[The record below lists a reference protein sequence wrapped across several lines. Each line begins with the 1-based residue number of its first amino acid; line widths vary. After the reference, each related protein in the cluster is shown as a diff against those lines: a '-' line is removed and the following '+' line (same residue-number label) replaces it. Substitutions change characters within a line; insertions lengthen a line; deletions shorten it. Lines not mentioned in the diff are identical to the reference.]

1 MPKSQRKSQVF
12 VPGLGQHYTSPRKA
26 APRKPQ
32 LVQQL
37 GHSVKKRRLAEELA
51 KLLSNDEPTTS
62 SSHDPNTPTVEAEVD
77 KLTTRMSTEMDI
89 DSSHAQ
95 PLPTLY
101 IPLPPPPRLQDK
113 AKKPVVKLY
122 DAWEKILPS
131 LIDPLLEYEYTSAG
145 KLAVY
150 PLQIPRLC
158 RKTASSCEFKTFK
171 ILCLFQ
177 DHFQTME
184 VQGCHCETIPQRLV
198 VHGLFPTSPNQPRM
212 AISIDLLNFY
222 HTLFEESCDAI
233 HAMSHALKK
242 FYARRGYI
250 LASQHMGDEVKEPF
264 RRSLGYALQWHDS
277 LRVLID
283 RQVQA
288 AISAADTEAR
298 LHLNSVAAVTTSTSY
313 PMSDPTRCARELRNR
328 CPACFGGNTFGV
340 PFSDGGDFHVAV
352 DGNFHHRHRRS
363 AGDGCE
369 FHAPEY
375 FLSKEYVDTVGAR
388 IHKARKSPKKVT
400 KAIVPNE
407 AVDQCQQSH
416 DAANDNKAKSN
427 AEQFDDHGCSALV
440 CRHGAPLFT
449 ANIDTPGEQQKY
461 AVALIQYLFQKIPKN
476 ATVLVLYDVGCVLDR
491 SLQLYDILPPEITQR
506 LSFTTSAMHALIGIT
521 RTSGRSRRIW
531 ILDRQLSSI
540 GSSHRDDLGDWLT
553 RRHAF
558 ARRESLNNRA
568 ILQENG
574 FTDTELRDEWSLQ
587 RQAQLSVQAHAP
599 LRLKQELDSILNLQA
614 ELDSLD
620 KSIEATKRT
629 LSQGKT
635 PLEASR
641 LLPELTSTGDKL
653 RAQADQIY
661 DSLNVQNRF
670 PELNKCSFEFVR
682 ILLILHDLKINIRK
696 RVVGSFF
703 EWDKLDQAV
712 GGRQQTIGTKIHQ
725 RTRNAITKRKPAL
738 LAAINKYNTLCG
750 TLKKLH
756 DPSWLVPL
764 PKPLPTQLSALRDAQ
779 VLMEDIWITP
789 YEVRIPRWLENVDIR
804 NGIRAVQ
811 RVDRCTEEAKRL
823 ECEAQHLCLWLA
835 AEAAAVRRAITDVT
849 VGARLSM
856 RIKQYQASIERLEAR
871 WTCSLIPRQH
881 LQVILRTSEAT
892 NAHPLSE
899 SVAPGSLST
908 PAHESIDF
916 LLELDEYE
924 DQEKYPD
931 TPFLDPEEAMTYDLI
946 SDEDDAGDREHDE
959 ATRYHEAFVKRTEP
973 STQRNEADAKD
984 ARWSKQSHKPAV
996 EAATEPSRQHNE
1008 ASSEGWLKPHPEAP
1022 VEASE
1027 SLQVDLEDGSRIEWN
1042 LPEKMRVESGT
1053 LSLLQHTHYMQ
1064 DERTIASADVSRT
1077 IGRRVMYGE
1086 SIKLLAS
1093 PDAWLD
1099 DVCINGCAELLQR
1112 LFTSMFSETAQ
1123 SCAIFDTHDL
1133 VRVHSNVTD
1142 NCLWEYVMDTEYWN
1156 KNTWV
1161 IPIHRPSP
1169 EYHWVLCIARPH
1181 SHSLL
1186 LFDSFGQQRSWGR
1199 DVQDVMRLITRLV
1212 LVANRRGRSCRV
1224 IPDGWIARPLCVKGV
1239 QSNGY
1244 DCGVWILSTI
1254 AAVLQGYE
1262 VSGMTEDEISQF
1274 RHELL
1279 RAVLSQPVYKRTPR
1293 VR

>member
-89 DSSHAQ
+89 GKHFYTITTTPVGGRYSLGTDSSHAQ

-184 VQGCHCETIPQRLV
+184 VQGYHCETIPQRLV

-222 HTLFEESCDAI
+222 HTLFEESCHAI

-250 LASQHMGDEVKEPF
+250 LASQHTGDEVKEPF

-288 AISAADTEAR
+288 AISAADTEAW
-298 LHLNSVAAVTTSTSY
+298 LHLNSVAAVTTRTLY

-416 DAANDNKAKSN
+416 DAANDNKVKSN

-476 ATVLVLYDVGCVLDR
+476 ATVLVLYDVGCVLNR
-491 SLQLYDILPPEITQR
+491 LLQLYDILPPEITQR
-506 LSFTTSAMHALIGIT
+506 LSFTTSAMHAYAHQWSCQLVYNPRLQVGVGLTDGEGVERLWSRMRRLIGIT
-521 RTSGRSRRIW
+521 QTSGRSRRIW

-574 FTDTELRDEWSLQ
+574 FTDTELRDEWNLQ
-587 RQAQLSVQAHAP
+587 QQAQLSVQAYAP

-641 LLPELTSTGDKL
+641 LLPELTITGDKL

-661 DSLNVQNRF
+661 DSLNIQNRF

-682 ILLILHDLKINIRK
+682 ILLILHDLKINICK

-849 VGARLSM
+849 V
-856 RIKQYQASIERLEAR
+856 
-871 WTCSLIPRQH
+871 
-881 LQVILRTSEAT
+881 
-892 NAHPLSE
+892 
-899 SVAPGSLST
+899 APGSLST
-908 PAHESIDF
+908 PAYELIDF

-931 TPFLDPEEAMTYDLI
+931 MPFLDPEEAMTYDLI
-946 SDEDDAGDREHDE
+946 SDEDDAGDREHNE

-996 EAATEPSRQHNE
+996 KAATEPSRQHNE

-1027 SLQVDLEDGSRIEWN
+1027 SLQVDLEDSSRIEWN
-1042 LPEKMRVESGT
+1042 LPEKMCVESGT

-1093 PDAWLD
+1093 PDAWLN

-1186 LFDSFGQQRSWGR
+1186 LFDSFGQRQSWGR
-1199 DVQDVMRLITRLV
+1199 DVQ
-1212 LVANRRGRSCRV
+1212 
-1224 IPDGWIARPLCVKGV
+1224 VKGV